1 MFRVVYA
8 SFGVLEQAFI
18 REINLYFSKYSI
30 VYMNLSSISP
40 AVLMLELLTKSA
52 IQHRS
57 DGRSRFSYFICW
69 K

>member
-30 VYMNLSSISP
+30 VYMNLSSISS
-40 AVLMLELLTKSA
+40 AVIMLELLTKSA
-52 IQHRS
+52 IHHRS